1 MNKPLPPGRHV
12 VLGPLEPLD
21 EVVTVDESG
30 SVVEIET
37 VLHQE
42 WLLGA
47 TATR

>member
-1 MNKPLPPGRHV
+1 MNKPLPPGRHLI
-12 VLGPLEPLD
+12 LGPVKELD
-21 EVVTVDESG
+21 KVVTVDESG
-30 SVVEIET
+30 VEIET